1 MDHPEGAHETGERQP
16 DFTREEY
23 RTLIRKLPSW
33 IDAGKSGK
41 PTDMRQLMRDYVL
54 ILANSGMRHGTEAL
68 NLMWKHVTLFE
79 DGGQQYL
86 EMSVT
91 GKTGRR
97 DIICRSGTLNY
108 LQRIHA
114 RSKDLRHIH
123 FDDLIKQWLDLPV
136 FGLPDGTFS
145 KNIYQ
150 TFRKFVT
157 AAGLITCPRKNHNRT
172 LYTYATFA
180 LSNDCMDIHRL
191 LFKWA
196 HQLA

>member
-1 MDHPEGAHETGERQP
+1 
-16 DFTREEY
+16 
-23 RTLIRKLPSW
+23 
-33 IDAGKSGK
+33 
-41 PTDMRQLMRDYVL
+41 MRY
-54 ILANSGMRHGTEAL
+54 GTEAL

-79 DGGQQYL
+79 DGGQLYL

-136 FGLPDGTFS
+136 FGLPDGTVS